1 MQVVELLDRFSADYK
16 VSQHRPAFS
25 AQRLAHEEHVHGMN
39 VAKPVV
45 VTADGRDYVCVLPA
59 CCRIDFDALRTVLG
73 ADHVELADEDHVAEL
88 FADCEL
94 GAEPPF
100 GTLFEMPTLMD
111 DTLGKDGFL
120 VCQAG
125 THEKAVRLSL
135 NDYQKLEKPK
145 VMHFSYHLH

>member
-100 GTLFEMPTLMD
+100 GSFYGLPTIMD
-111 DTLGKDGFL
+111 
-120 VCQAG
+120 Q
-125 THEKAVRLSL
+125 RLERD
-135 NDYQKLEKPK
+135 DYIVFQGGAHDRGIRMNLAEYKRIECPR
-145 VMHFSYHLH
+145 VYSFSYRI